1 MANPSDVELRGQVP
15 RRLME
20 LIDALQQAD
29 GHSSR
34 MEWVIPVLER
44 EVNARV
50 HGATLL
56 LRIAGINPLARE
68 PSGKDA
74 DA

>member
-20 LIDALQQAD
+20 LIDALTQAD

-34 MEWVIPVLER
+34 MEWVIPVLQR
-44 EVNARV
+44 EVDARV
-50 HGATLL
+50 HRATLL

-68 PSGKDA
+68 SSGTDSDA
-74 DA
+74 

>member
-20 LIDALQQAD
+20 LIDALTQAD

-34 MEWVIPVLER
+34 MEWVIPVLEK

-68 PSGKDA
+68 PSGTDSDA
-74 DA
+74 

>member
-20 LIDALQQAD
+20 LIDALTQAD

-34 MEWVIPVLER
+34 MEWVIPVLQR
-44 EVNARV
+44 EVDARV

-68 PSGKDA
+68 PSGTDSDA
-74 DA
+74 

>member
-34 MEWVIPVLER
+34 MDWVIPVLQR
-44 EVNARV
+44 EVDARI

-56 LRIAGINPLARE
+56 LRIARINPLLMDA
-68 PSGKDA
+68 SGMDTEQ
-74 DA
+74 